1 MKLLE
6 KDNWQLKKLVST
18 LQKCDEDDKDDSLLP
33 TVEGS
38 SHFQD
43 AMEML
48 EEHHPKIVFAL
59 KSRKFTDLDLRNVLL
74 LSNQLT
80 FDPCCNKMFAPKIF

>member
-6 KDNWQLKKLVST
+6 KDNRRLKRLVSA
-18 LQKCDEDDKDDSLLP
+18 LQNCNEVDNDDSSLS
-33 TVEGS
+33 TVKGS

-48 EEHHPKIVFAL
+48 GELHPKIVFAL
-59 KSRKFTDLDLRNVLL
+59 KLRKFSVLQQDVCIQ
-74 LSNQLT
+74 NIQG
-80 FDPCCNKMFAPKIF
+80 